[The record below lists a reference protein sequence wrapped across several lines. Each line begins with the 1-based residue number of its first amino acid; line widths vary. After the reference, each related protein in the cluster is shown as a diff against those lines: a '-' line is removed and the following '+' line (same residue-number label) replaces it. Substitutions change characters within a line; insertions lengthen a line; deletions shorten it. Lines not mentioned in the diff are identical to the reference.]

1 MKTQVYESAVLI
13 NASLEDDQI
22 GNITNRIKETITSN
36 GGEIVE
42 IEDWGRKRLAYMVKK
57 SKIGYYIIFQ
67 YNSSPDLVLKL
78 ERFFQLDES
87 VLRYLTVKLEKNALE
102 QFKQNKVQ
110 AAALL
115 EEEKAATKPAV
126 EETKPAVEETKKSE
140 EKNEEVSNEPENIQ

>member
-36 GGEIVE
+36 GGEIIE

-87 VLRYLTVKLEKNALE
+87 VLRYLTIKLGKNALE
-102 QFKQNKVQ
+102 QFKQNKMQ

-115 EEEKAATKPAV
+115 EEEKAAT
-126 EETKPAVEETKKSE
+126 EPAVEETKKIE
-140 EKNEEVSNEPENIQ
+140 EQNEEINSEPENIQ